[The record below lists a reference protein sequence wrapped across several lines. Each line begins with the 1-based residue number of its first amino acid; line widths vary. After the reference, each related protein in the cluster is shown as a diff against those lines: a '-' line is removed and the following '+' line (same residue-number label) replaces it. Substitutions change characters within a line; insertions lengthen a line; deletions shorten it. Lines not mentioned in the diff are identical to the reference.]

1 MRIKFKLILFL
12 IIILS
17 LFIFVDNIKKA
28 IPLEVKIS
36 INNTYSHY
44 LASYHLLKKEFN
56 FSKYNDDVIQKVN
69 NVNKYSFFKSELLF
83 QGDQRGTNNSAFI
96 DKYENNLFLISQ
108 VGLFSYTNLP
118 ELNQDKLNFKIIKSN
133 ILKFIDDYGYDKRTG
148 IRDVYIDERKSKIY
162 VSLTNELKKDCF
174 NTSVIQSNLNYDY
187 LDFTELLVPNEC
199 ISLNN
204 DYGEF
209 NFLQHGGR
217 VSELDS
223 LNILLSTGEYRYR
236 TKSQL
241 DNNLFGKI
249 IKVNKSSGEYKIISK
264 GHRNPQG
271 LKFFKE
277 KNIIISTDHGPA
289 GGDEINIQ
297 SLSDSIYNFGWP
309 ISSYGYHY
317 NRNAPMGDHRKADT
331 SEIADILIKAPL
343 YKSHIDY
350 NFTEPIKYFTPSI
363 GISEIDYFTNDQK
376 IFLLISSMGDKSQEG
391 ALSLHFY
398 DFDENEIIQTI
409 KFERRIRDF
418 FIDRESNMVYI
429 SFETYGGL
437 GLLKL

>member
-1 MRIKFKLILFL
+1 MRIRFKVILFL
-12 IIILS
+12 ISILS
-17 LFIFVDNIKKA
+17 LYIFYDNIKRI
-28 IPLEVKIS
+28 IPLEFKIS

-44 LASYHLLKKEFN
+44 LASYHLYKEEFN
-56 FSKYNDDVIQKVN
+56 FSKYNDDVIQSIDN
-69 NVNKYSFFKSELLF
+69 ENEYSFFKSELLF
-83 QGDQRGTNNSAFI
+83 QGDKRGSNNSAFI
-96 DKYENNLFLISQ
+96 DKYENNLFLLSQ

-148 IRDVYIDERKSKIY
+148 IRDLYIDEKKSKIY

-187 LDFTELLVPNEC
+187 LDFNELLVPNEC
-199 ISLNN
+199 ISLIN

-217 VSELDS
+217 VTELDS

-241 DNNLFGKI
+241 DDNLFGKI

-289 GGDEINIQ
+289 GGDEINVQ
-297 SLSDSIYNFGWP
+297 VLSDSIYNFGWP

-317 NRNAPMGDHRKADT
+317 NRNAPMGDHTKADT

-343 YKSHIDY
+343 HKSHINY
-350 NFTEPIKYFTPSI
+350 NFTEPIKYFIPSI
-363 GISEIDYFTNDQK
+363 GISEIDYFTNDDK
-376 IFLLISSMGDKSQEG
+376 SFLLISSMGDKSQEG
-391 ALSLHFY
+391 DLSLHLY
-398 DFDENEIIQTI
+398 DFNENQIIKSI

-418 FIDRESNMVYI
+418 FIDKKSNIIYI
-429 SFETYGGL
+429 SFETDGGL

>member
-1 MRIKFKLILFL
+1 MSKFKLILFL
-12 IIILS
+12 IS
-17 LFIFVDNIKKA
+17 LLLVIFFADIKRA
-28 IPLEVKIS
+28 IPLEFKIS

-44 LASYHLLKKEFN
+44 LASYYLIKQDFK
-56 FSKYNDDVIQKVN
+56 FSKYTDDVIEKIN
-69 NVNKYSFFKSELLF
+69 NSYDYSFYKSELLF
-83 QGDQRGTNNSAFI
+83 QGNQRGSNNSAFI
-96 DKYENNLFLISQ
+96 DKYENNLFFVSQ
-108 VGLFSYTNLP
+108 VGIISYTSLP
-118 ELNQDKLNFKIIKSN
+118 KLKQEKLNFKIIKSN

-148 IRDVYIDERKSKIY
+148 IRDIYIDETKSKIY
-162 VSLTNELKKDCF
+162 VSLTNELTRNCF
-174 NTSVIQSNLNYDY
+174 HTSIIQSNLNYEY
-187 LDFTELLVPNEC
+187 LEFTELLVPNDC
-199 ISLNN
+199 ISLIN

-217 VSELDS
+217 ITGLDS

-241 DNNLFGKI
+241 DDNLFGKI
-249 IKVNKSSGEYKIISK
+249 IKVNKSTGEPKIISK

-277 KNIIISTDHGPA
+277 KNIIISSDHGPA

-350 NFTEPIKYFTPSI
+350 TFTEPIKYFTPSI
-363 GISEIDYFTNDQK
+363 GISEVEYLTYDQK
-376 IFLLISSMGDKSQEG
+376 NLLLISSMGDNSEEG
-391 ALSLHFY
+391 DLSLHFY

-409 KFERRIRDF
+409 KFERRIRDL
-418 FIDRESNMVYI
+418 FIDRESNIVYI

-437 GLLKL
+437 GLLEL